1 MSDLSAYRQLIARK
15 RVAAI
20 PTGIRRT
27 PELNHSLFDYQT
39 AVTQFALRAGRSA
52 MFLDTGLGKTACA
65 QEWGRC
71 VVEETNK
78 PVLMLAPLGVVH
90 QHLAEAERIGVEAKI
105 SRTGEPPKEPC
116 IVITNYDRLERF
128 DPDQYGGVILD
139 ESSILKSF
147 SGVTTRKLID
157 AFAKTP
163 FRLSCSATPAPNDH
177 TELGQQSQFL
187 GVMSSSE
194 MLSRWFIADQN
205 NAGRY
210 RLKKPA
216 ISAYWDWVASWAR
229 CLSKPSDLGY
239 SDAGFEMPE
248 LNPHK
253 HIIAADRG
261 IDSGEEKD
269 GQFRLFRLPDTSATS
284 IHAEKRLTKDARA
297 LKVAELMAREPG
309 EPWLIWC
316 DTDYDAEALKAI
328 VPNINEVRGSMSAD
342 VKEERLNAFTTG
354 AAKTMLTK
362 PSIAGYGLNWQHCA
376 RMAFMGLSFSYE
388 NYYQA
393 IRRCWR
399 FRQKRAVDVHI
410 VCADTEASIWD
421 VVSRKAGDH
430 VRMKAEMAAAMARA
444 HLSSEVL
451 SNYHPQIEARLPA
464 WLQ

>member
-1 MSDLSAYRQLIARK
+1 M
-15 RVAAI
+15 
-20 PTGIRRT
+20 G
-27 PELNHSLFDYQT
+27 
-39 AVTQFALRAGRSA
+39 
-52 MFLDTGLGKTACA
+52 
-65 QEWGRC
+65 
-71 VVEETNK
+71 

-261 IDSGEEKD
+261 IDAGEEKD

-430 VRMKAEMAAAMARA
+430 DRMKAEMAAAMARA